1 MGRETK
7 TFRQTK
13 KSGSADY
20 ANKAYART
28 NRAGGWGKF
37 VNVFKKGGKVRGHG

>member
-7 TFRQTK
+7 TFRQSK

-20 ANKAYART
+20 SAKNYARIQRQGSWRLT
-28 NRAGGWGKF
+28 YGTS
-37 VNVFKKGGKVRGHG
+37 KKGRNRP